1 MQLHI
6 RSQNINLPPH
16 LEEFAQNKLGKLDR
30 YLPNI
35 TDLSLELSRKNAK
48 RGADL
53 TIAQITL
60 RHSRGAILRA
70 EERISGDDQE
80 AVKKAVNAACDKM
93 FRQIQRF
100 KGKVKDRRRRS
111 GKPAERFIA
120 TQEELDIAEEV
131 PHYEE
136 IAEEYNAAYDETADE
151 IVRRKAL
158 DLSPMSEQEAIEQM
172 ELLGHKFFMF
182 LNDQTGNVNVVYI
195 RDGGGYGVLLPANG

>member
-1 MQLHI
+1 MQVNI
-6 RSQNINLPPH
+6 RSQNINLPPN
-16 LEEFAQNKLGKLDR
+16 LEEFAQNKVGKLDR

-80 AVKKAVNAACDKM
+80 AIKKAVNAACDKM
-93 FRQIQRF
+93 FRQIERF
-100 KGKVKDRRRRS
+100 KGRVKDRRRRS
-111 GKPAERFIA
+111 GKPAERYIA

-131 PHYEE
+131 PNYEA
-136 IAEEYNAAYDETADE
+136 IAEEYNVAHDGEEGDD

-158 DLSPMSEQEAIEQM
+158 ELSPMTEQEAIEQM

-195 RDGGGYGVLLPANG
+195 RDGGGYGVLLPAK